1 MFFAAES
8 YVDALRRWFDARQR
22 RLCGEAHA
30 KAEVIA
36 RVAMRHNWYVDSQSP
51 DCVWLKHPATDRA
64 VLIGVIANRVTVLS
78 V

>member
-8 YVDALRRWFDARQR
+8 YVDALRRWIDAHKR
-22 RLCGEAHA
+22 RWCWEAHA

-36 RVAMRHNWYVDSQSP
+36 RVAMRHNWYVDSQST
-51 DCVWLKHPATDRA
+51 DCVWLRHPATDCA
-64 VLIGVIANRVTVLS
+64 VLIGVIAGRVAVLS